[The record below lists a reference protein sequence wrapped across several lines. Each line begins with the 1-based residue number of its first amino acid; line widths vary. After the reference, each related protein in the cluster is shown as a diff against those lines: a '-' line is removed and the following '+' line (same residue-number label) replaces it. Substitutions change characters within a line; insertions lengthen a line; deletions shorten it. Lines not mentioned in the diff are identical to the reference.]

1 MKRWRIMAAAIL
13 SALTIGF
20 SMFAPVD
27 ASAATSAVAVT
38 NVNLRAGPS
47 TRYPVVITL
56 PVHAALTVYGC
67 TANTSWCDVSWG
79 RDRGWVAANY
89 VQVFYRG
96 SSVVVTPTVA
106 PAIGLAVVTFNQTYW
121 NTYYVGRPWYGEWN
135 VYYGG
140 GSRSVVRGCN
150 DDGCG
155 AAAVTRGPYGGG
167 RAAVGGCQDGNCGGA
182 AVTRGPYG
190 GGRAAVGGC
199 NDEKCA
205 GAAVT
210 RGPLGNTV
218 VRHGSV
224 SRD

>member
-1 MKRWRIMAAAIL
+1 MKCVNFLAAAMVAGLSVLL
-13 SALTIGF
+13 SA
-20 SMFAPVD
+20 MAPTS
-27 ASAATSAVAVT
+27 AAAATSAVAVT
-38 NVNLRAGPS
+38 NVNMRAGPS

-56 PVHAALTVYGC
+56 PARAALTVYGC

-96 SSVVVTPTVA
+96 STVVVTPTVA
-106 PAIGLAVVTFNQTYW
+106 PAIGLTVVAFNQAYW

-155 AAAVTRGPYGGG
+155 GAAVTRGPYGGG
-167 RAAVGGCQDGNCGGA
+167 RAAVGGCNDDGCGGA

-210 RGPLGNTV
+210 RGPAGNV
-218 VRHGSV
+218 RVRHGSV
-224 SRD
+224 TLD

>member
-1 MKRWRIMAAAIL
+1 MKCVNFLAAAMVAGLSVLL
-13 SALTIGF
+13 SAITPT
-20 SMFAPVD
+20 SA
-27 ASAATSAVAVT
+27 AAATSAVAVT
-38 NVNLRAGPS
+38 NVNMRAGPS

-56 PVHAALTVYGC
+56 PARAALTVYGC

-96 SSVVVTPTVA
+96 STVVVTPTVA
-106 PAIGLAVVTFNQTYW
+106 PAIGLTVVTFNQAYW
-121 NTYYVGRPWYGEWN
+121 NTYYAGRPWYGEWN

-140 GSRSVVRGCN
+140 SRSVTTGCN
-150 DDGCG
+150 GNGCG

-167 RAAVGGCQDGNCGGA
+167 RAAAGGCNDDGCGGA

-190 GGRAAVGGC
+190 GGRAAIGGC

-210 RGPLGNTV
+210 RGPAGNV
-218 VRHGSV
+218 RVRHGSV
-224 SRD
+224 TLD